1 MIKFFTII
9 FLVYY
14 IFRVLKPSFMVGTF
28 NKLNEDFKA
37 FNNAKDDKE
46 KEEIV
51 INRIAAIL
59 GRLVLLCRDYIH
71 IFGGT
76 IRKQNNNYRI
86 YNMVFLIIFIRY
98 YNK

>member
-46 KEEIV
+46 KIYRKSNRLHNFKV
-51 INRIAAIL
+51 ILKEFIKANVYL
-59 GRLVLLCRDYIH
+59 FKL
-71 IFGGT
+71 T
-76 IRKQNNNYRI
+76 IKT
-86 YNMVFLIIFIRY
+86 II
-98 YNK
+98 NKDFKIWKK